1 MAFDLRPTED
11 VLPWPGN
18 ANMAFDLRPTEDVLP
33 WPGNANM
40 AFDLRPT
47 EDVLPWPG
55 NANMAFDL
63 RPTEDVL
70 PWPGN
75 ANMAFD
81 LRPTEDVLPWPGNAN
96 MAFDLRPT
104 EDVLPWAGNARR
116 YLRDM
121 HEDNYNGI
129 RISAALVIGTCR
141 VDKGFAAH
149 DVSHCEVNF
158 QMQGGITFASTI
170 PLAKPLCDDV
180 SERCDKGNGRGF
192 RRKQNQ
198 KDGPQ

>member
-81 LRPTEDVLPWPGNAN
+81 LVPNLQCL
-96 MAFDLRPT
+96 LRT
-104 EDVLPWAGNARR
+104 FYIRR
-116 YLRDM
+116 YAM
-121 HEDNYNGI
+121 EVVMTKE
-129 RISAALVIGTCR
+129 RIFAALVIGTCR
-141 VDKGFAAH
+141 LDKGSAAH
-149 DVSHCEVNF
+149 DVRHCEVNF
-158 QMQGGITFASTI
+158 QM
-170 PLAKPLCDDV
+170 
-180 SERCDKGNGRGF
+180 
-192 RRKQNQ
+192 
-198 KDGPQ
+198 